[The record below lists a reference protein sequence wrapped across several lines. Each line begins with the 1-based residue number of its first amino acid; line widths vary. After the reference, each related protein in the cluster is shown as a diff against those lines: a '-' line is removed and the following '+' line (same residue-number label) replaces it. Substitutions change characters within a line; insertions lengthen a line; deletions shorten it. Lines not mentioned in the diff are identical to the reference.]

1 VKIYVARQPIFDRHR
16 AVYAYE
22 LLFRKGLNEVLR
34 DLDGDQA
41 TSAVLTNAFSLIGMD
56 VLTSGKRA
64 FINFTRNLL
73 VREIATTFPKEKVV
87 VEILEDVEPDAHVI
101 HACQHLKEQGYT
113 LVLDDFIYQTR
124 MRPLIKLADIIKVDF
139 LNTSY
144 QERRQA
150 IQNLEQFQVA
160 VLAEKVETTED
171 FQMALEL
178 GYAYVQG
185 FFFSR
190 PETLSAQDIPGYKLN
205 YLQILYEINQ
215 PEIVLE
221 SLEQLILREVSIS
234 YKLLRFINSAYFG
247 LRHRIK
253 TVRHALTMLG
263 VQEIRKWASL
273 VALSGMGE
281 DKPHELAVHCAL
293 RGKFCELLG
302 QKAGLADF
310 RTDLYLM
317 GLFSLVDAFVDQPLT
332 EILAHLPVIPE
343 VHDALLRGKGPLSPI
358 YQLVLAYE
366 AADWE
371 DVSRLVQTLKMDE
384 QSIPTLYQQ
393 ALSWTNLIFYQ
404 ER

>member
-1 VKIYVARQPIFDRHR
+1 
-16 AVYAYE
+16 
-22 LLFRKGLNEVLR
+22 
-34 DLDGDQA
+34 
-41 TSAVLTNAFSLIGMD
+41 M
-56 VLTSGKRA
+56 
-64 FINFTRNLL
+64 
-73 VREIATTFPKEKVV
+73 
-87 VEILEDVEPDAHVI
+87 
-101 HACQHLKEQGYT
+101 
-113 LVLDDFIYQTR
+113 LDDFIYQTR

-144 QERRQA
+144 QQRRQA
-150 IQNLEQFQVA
+150 IQNLEPFRVDA
-160 VLAEKVETTED
+160 LAEKVETAED
-171 FQMALEL
+171 FRVAMEL
-178 GYAYVQG
+178 GYRYVQG

-190 PETLSAQDIPGYKLN
+190 PETVSAQDIPGYKLN

-221 SLEQLILREVSIS
+221 SLEQLILRELSMS

-293 RGKFCELLG
+293 RGKFCELIGLS
-302 QKAGLADF
+302 AGMHDF

-332 EILAHLPVIPE
+332 AILANLPVIPE
-343 VHDALLRGKGPLSPI
+343 VHQALIHKEGPLSPV
-358 YQLVLAYE
+358 YKLALAYE
-366 AADWE
+366 AADWNE
-371 DVSRLVQTLKMDE
+371 VSRLIPLLGLDE
-384 QSIPTLYQQ
+384 KGVPTLYQQ

-404 ER
+404 EG